1 MGLLNKSEKIF
12 KVCSYLLVIVFA
24 LVTLY
29 PIVYAFSV
37 SISGKLAYESGLITL
52 LPKDITLQAYE
63 MVIESKGFWI
73 AYANTLFYTV
83 IGTAWSMGISL
94 TGAYALQKKK
104 LKFRRQW
111 NFLLVF
117 TMWFSAGMIPL
128 YLNYKS
134 MHVDN
139 RWGMVVAFGV
149 QAYNI
154 ILLRN
159 YFSSIPKELEEAAI
173 VDGANEFQLLYKI
186 YVPMSTASIATVTL
200 FYAIS
205 RWNGYYWSR
214 MLLTDPYQQP
224 LQVYLRQLIE
234 NYQKLYDESPVV
246 LSYSADSLAYA
257 IIICSIIPVLAIYP
271 YIQKYFA
278 KGVNMGGVKG

>member
-149 QAYNI
+149 QATTSFCCATISAASPRSWRRPPLWTAPTN
-154 ILLRN
+154 
-159 YFSSIPKELEEAAI
+159 SSC
-173 VDGANEFQLLYKI
+173 FTRSMC
-186 YVPMSTASIATVTL
+186 MSTASIATVTL

-205 RWNGYYWSR
+205 AGTGTTGPGCFSP
-214 MLLTDPYQQP
+214 TYQQP

>member
-159 YFSSIPKELEEAAI
+159 YFSSTQGVGGGSHCGRRQRIPA
-173 VDGANEFQLLYKI
+173 V
-186 YVPMSTASIATVTL
+186 
-200 FYAIS
+200 
-205 RWNGYYWSR
+205 
-214 MLLTDPYQQP
+214 
-224 LQVYLRQLIE
+224 LQDLCAHVH
-234 NYQKLYDESPVV
+234 
-246 LSYSADSLAYA
+246 
-257 IIICSIIPVLAIYP
+257 
-271 YIQKYFA
+271 
-278 KGVNMGGVKG
+278 G

>member
-104 LKFRRQW
+104 LK
-111 NFLLVF
+111 
-117 TMWFSAGMIPL
+117 
-128 YLNYKS
+128 
-134 MHVDN
+134 
-139 RWGMVVAFGV
+139 
-149 QAYNI
+149 
-154 ILLRN
+154 
-159 YFSSIPKELEEAAI
+159 
-173 VDGANEFQLLYKI
+173 
-186 YVPMSTASIATVTL
+186 
-200 FYAIS
+200 
-205 RWNGYYWSR
+205 
-214 MLLTDPYQQP
+214 
-224 LQVYLRQLIE
+224 
-234 NYQKLYDESPVV
+234 
-246 LSYSADSLAYA
+246 
-257 IIICSIIPVLAIYP
+257 
-271 YIQKYFA
+271 
-278 KGVNMGGVKG
+278 

>member
-1 MGLLNKSEKIF
+1 MDLLNRSEKIF
-12 KVCSYLLVIVFA
+12 KVCAYLLVIAFA
-24 LVTLY
+24 AVTLY

-37 SISGKLAYESGLITL
+37 SISGRVAYESGSIVL
-52 LPKDITLQAYE
+52 LPKDVTLQAYD
-63 MVIESKGFWI
+63 MVLHSKGFWI

-83 IGTAWSMGISL
+83 VGTAWSMFISL

-134 MHVDN
+134 MNVDN
-139 RWGMVVAFGV
+139 RWGMIIAFGV

-159 YFSSIPKELEEAAI
+159 YFDRKSKRLPWWTALPNSSC
-173 VDGANEFQLLYKI
+173 
-186 YVPMSTASIATVTL
+186 
-200 FYAIS
+200 
-205 RWNGYYWSR
+205 
-214 MLLTDPYQQP
+214 
-224 LQVYLRQLIE
+224 
-234 NYQKLYDESPVV
+234 SPG
-246 LSYSADSLAYA
+246 SM
-257 IIICSIIPVLAIYP
+257 CPCPRPVL
-271 YIQKYFA
+271 QR
-278 KGVNMGGVKG
+278 